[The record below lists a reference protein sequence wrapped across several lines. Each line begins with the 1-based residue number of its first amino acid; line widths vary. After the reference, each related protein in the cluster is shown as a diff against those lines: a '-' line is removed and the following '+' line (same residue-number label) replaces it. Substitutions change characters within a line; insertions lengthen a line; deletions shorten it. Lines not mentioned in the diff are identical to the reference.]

1 MMAPEEINLHLN
13 VLEKMIYAELDW
25 LYSNGKVSLV
35 DFDKM
40 MEDVEGP
47 IDQLRAAYNK
57 YARVYA
63 VARSKQ

>member
-1 MMAPEEINLHLN
+1 MMLPEEINLHLN
-13 VLEKMIYAELDW
+13 VLEKMIYAEFDHLH
-25 LYSNGKVSLV
+25 STGKVSLT

-47 IDQLRAAYNK
+47 IDQLRNAYNK